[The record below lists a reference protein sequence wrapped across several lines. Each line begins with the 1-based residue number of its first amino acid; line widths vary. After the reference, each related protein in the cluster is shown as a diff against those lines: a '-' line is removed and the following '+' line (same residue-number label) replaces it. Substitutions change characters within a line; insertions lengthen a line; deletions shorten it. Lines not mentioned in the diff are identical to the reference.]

1 MAKKMNL
8 SNKKM
13 LAPVALLLALF
24 VSQANSFAGLDPAMV
39 QHSITAV
46 TSAAD
51 SLLHHTPH
59 HVTSSVATTA
69 AGAFPPMELAS
80 HLLSNY
86 KQALAANP
94 LQTKMMTGAVLAT
107 AGDAIAQSQEP
118 GEYDKR
124 RAGSFAAFDMAYRAL
139 QHASFPIITEY
150 CRGQF
155 LTGALASVGAAH
167 AASMVNPT
175 YFAAVEQTLA
185 SQLGIVPFL
194 YYPVFFAM
202 TGAIQGLSVE
212 GSVERAKEK
221 FLPLMSRNLMFWLPV
236 QFIQFGFVEENLQV
250 PFLSVCGLA
259 WTFIL
264 SIMAGNANKSTTP
277 AVEQEVADL
286 TNMVEEADELLQE
299 QLVFDSAVADMDS
312 QEQMPY
318 ATSASERESAGL
330 VYDKSY

>member
-1 MAKKMNL
+1 MMMKMLMVKMNFFKVL
-8 SNKKM
+8 
-13 LAPVALLLALF
+13 LLLALVSLF
-24 VSQANSFAGLDPAMV
+24 VSQATSFAGLDPALV
-39 QHSITAV
+39 HHSIATV

-51 SLLHHTPH
+51 SLLHHSH
-59 HVTSSVATTA
+59 HVAPSVVAHHAGPFDMASQLLGKYKESLAT
-69 AGAFPPMELAS
+69 
-80 HLLSNY
+80 
-86 KQALAANP
+86 NP

-107 AGDAIAQSQEP
+107 AGDAIAQSREP
-118 GEYDKR
+118 GAYDKR

-155 LTGALASVGAAH
+155 LTGAFASVGAAQV
-167 AASMVNPT
+167 ASLVNPT

-202 TGAIQGLSVE
+202 TGAIQGLSPE
-212 GSVERAKEK
+212 GSIERAKEK
-221 FLPLMSRNLMFWLPV
+221 FLPLMSRNLLFWLPV
-236 QFIQFGFVEENLQV
+236 QFIQFGFVEENMQI

-264 SIMAGNANKSTTP
+264 SIMAGNANQSN
-277 AVEQEVADL
+277 AAIEQEVADL
-286 TNMVEEADELLQE
+286 NMLAEEAD
-299 QLVFDSAVADMDS
+299 QLVFQATDASVDSGDLS
-312 QEQMPY
+312 LQEQMPY
-318 ATSASERESAGL
+318 ANAPEDEPAL